1 MDYTTTKNED
11 SWTKMMRKSLL
22 AGVSE
27 KNPYTLTSG
36 PLGQSNVSGL
46 SLLTKKVLDQ
56 QCSSILGVADEIWL
70 AIIKIQDLMHT
81 RNSINENCMQSE
93 EEANRL
99 LKSTNSVQQLIEHI
113 SSQEDTFITLSD
125 SVNKNTIKIVQSYL
139 RLMQKSIEITKIIA
153 QETTEHLAIDI
164 KAQNPGVEKELLN
177 ATSRDALMKFSIEN
191 TLETHVKR
199 NPIELVEKYLD
210 HEKYDDFIVMQAYL
224 LICYRYAMSQAVSGT
239 SDFDAYRVLQDC
251 IGRKSMATELL
262 HEADIEKT
270 FNLEDFSKQNSI
282 SDQLQHAL
290 TVNPDYILKLEKTL
304 NELKELSDSRK
315 PDEEESKQ
323 AA

>member
-1 MDYTTTKNED
+1 
-11 SWTKMMRKSLL
+11 
-22 AGVSE
+22 
-27 KNPYTLTSG
+27 
-36 PLGQSNVSGL
+36 
-46 SLLTKKVLDQ
+46 
-56 QCSSILGVADEIWL
+56 
-70 AIIKIQDLMHT
+70 
-81 RNSINENCMQSE
+81 MQSE

-139 RLMQKSIEITKIIA
+139 RLMQKSMDIAKTIA
-153 QETTEHLAIDI
+153 QETTDQLAVDI
-164 KAQNPGVEKELLN
+164 KAQTLGLKKNYSMRPRGM
-177 ATSRDALMKFSIEN
+177 LMKFSIEN

-199 NPIELVEKYLD
+199 NPIELIEKYLD

-282 SDQLQHAL
+282 SDQLQHANRQPRL
-290 TVNPDYILKLEKTL
+290 Y
-304 NELKELSDSRK
+304 S
-315 PDEEESKQ
+315 
-323 AA
+323 